1 MPQFKPVKQFRVSE
15 EVTGQ
20 LKRSILLGTFK
31 AGDRLPAERDL
42 AEEFQVSRMAIRE
55 ALRVLEK
62 SGFITTRQ
70 GVNGGAYVTDLTFEH
85 LVNAF
90 LDLFLAQKIS
100 IPEFYQVRV
109 LVEPEVVRL
118 ATLYVNDEYARR
130 LQEALEAEEL
140 PVRDFLEDNDRK
152 TAVHLI
158 LAEMSQNRFFEA
170 LVRSLITLTR
180 RVIEEVKAENKFI
193 HPAGLHRPI
202 VEAVLSGDPDAAA
215 NAMSKHAHEFG
226 ENLFKLEKTYYE
238 KRIGLLST

>member
-1 MPQFKPVKQFRVSE
+1 MSRFKPVKQFRVSE
-15 EVTGQ
+15 EVTEQ

-62 SGFITTRQ
+62 SGFIATRQ

-90 LDLFLAQKIS
+90 MDLFLAEKIS

-109 LVEPEVVRL
+109 LIEPEVARL
-118 ATLYVNDEYARR
+118 ATLNVNPRYAQ
-130 LQEALEAEEL
+130 LLTEALETEEL
-140 PVRDFLEDNDRK
+140 PVRDFFEDNDRK
-152 TAVHLI
+152 TSVHFI
-158 LAEMSQNRFFEA
+158 LGEMCQNHFFEA

-193 HPAGLHRPI
+193 HPAGMHRPV
-202 VEAVLSGDPDAAA
+202 VEAVLSGDADAAA
-215 NAMSKHAHEFG
+215 AAMRKHVIEFG
-226 ENLFKLEKTYYE
+226 ENLIKLEKTYYE
-238 KRIGLLST
+238 KKIQL

>member
-1 MPQFKPVKQFRVSE
+1 MPRFKPVKQFRVSE
-15 EVTGQ
+15 EVTEQ

-85 LVNAF
+85 LANAF
-90 LDLFLAQKIS
+90 LDLFLAEKIS
-100 IPEFYQVRV
+100 IPEFYRVRA
-109 LVEPEVVRL
+109 LIEPEVAKL
-118 ATLYVNDEYARR
+118 AALHVNPEYVRR
-130 LQEALEAEEL
+130 LNEALEAEEL

-152 TAVHLI
+152 TAVHFI
-158 LAEMSQNRFFEA
+158 LAEMCQNRFFEA

-193 HPAGLHRPI
+193 HPAGMHRPV

-215 NAMSKHAHEFG
+215 AAMRMHVQEFG
-226 ENLFKLEKTYYE
+226 ESLIKLEKVYYE
-238 KRIGLLST
+238 KKVGI

>member
-1 MPQFKPVKQFRVSE
+1 MPRFKPVKQFRVSE
-15 EVTGQ
+15 EVTEQ

-62 SGFITTRQ
+62 SGFIATRQ

-90 LDLFLAQKIS
+90 MDLFLAEKIS
-100 IPEFYQVRV
+100 IPEFYQVRA
-109 LVEPEVVRL
+109 LVEPEVARL
-118 ATLYVNDEYARR
+118 AALNVNPGYAQ
-130 LQEALEAEEL
+130 LLTEALKAEEL
-140 PVRDFLEDNDRK
+140 PVRDFFEDNDRK
-152 TAVHLI
+152 TAVHFI
-158 LAEMSQNRFFEA
+158 LGEMCQNHFFEA

-193 HPAGLHRPI
+193 HPAGMHRPV
-202 VEAVLSGDPDAAA
+202 VEAVLSGDAAA
-215 NAMSKHAHEFG
+215 AAAAMRKHVFEFG

-238 KRIGLLST
+238 KKIQL